1 MCEWRYRSLASAG
14 TLGFLLLVLICSFSA
29 SAETYGPFFYRIGV
43 AESYVGF
50 ETSLS
55 LNGSKLVVENC
66 IQVVFPGKRQC
77 SSQTFQE
84 GEFSLTDDF
93 VEYVSGNIEKVDRK
107 SRLFTIEDSRDHH
120 AIVRNVTERFE
131 GWETTPANWLNR

>member
-1 MCEWRYRSLASAG
+1 MCRSLASAG
-14 TLGFLLLVLICSFSA
+14 TLGFLILVFICSVSA

-43 AESYVGF
+43 PESYVGF
-50 ETSLS
+50 DTSLS
-55 LNGSKLVVENC
+55 LDGSKLVVENC

-107 SRLFTIEDSRDHH
+107 SRLFTIEDRHDHH
-120 AIVRNVTERFE
+120 EIVRNVSEHFE
-131 GWETTPANWLNR
+131 GWETAPANWLNR